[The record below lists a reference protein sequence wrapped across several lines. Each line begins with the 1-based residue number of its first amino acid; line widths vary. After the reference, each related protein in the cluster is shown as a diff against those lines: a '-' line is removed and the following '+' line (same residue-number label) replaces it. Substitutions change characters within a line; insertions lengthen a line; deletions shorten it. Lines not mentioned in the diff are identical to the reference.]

1 MMNITQDVPLV
12 SIIIPAKNEGTYVES
27 TVASAVASKSGYPF
41 EIVIVDDGSTDRCC
55 DFITSHVEAARIKL
69 IRTKGIGAA
78 TARNLGAEESKGTY
92 LIFCDAH
99 LSFEDLWI
107 DRLLEPIKAGM
118 TDGICP
124 AIAQMDLPLI
134 AGYGQTLDQCLQVQW
149 NGWQETPFPC
159 PILPGGCFAISREV
173 FFDIGGFDKG
183 FKTWGYE
190 DVEISLKMWLF
201 GYKCYTLP
209 AVKIIHLFRESHPY
223 RISWEHIYYNFMRM
237 AYSHFSEERIQR
249 CKKLIT
255 YVNADHIESQVVKD
269 GVMEQRHK
277 YFSRRKYNDDWFMER
292 FEIPF

>member
-1 MMNITQDVPLV
+1 MNVNKDLPLV

-27 TVASAVASKSGYPF
+27 TVASVVASKSGYPF
-41 EIVIVDDGSTDRCC
+41 EIVIVDDESIDRCC
-55 DFITSHVEAARIKL
+55 DFITSHKEVSRIKL
-69 IRTKGIGAA
+69 IRTQGIGAA
-78 TARNLGAEESKGTY
+78 KARNLGAGISKGRY
-92 LIFCDAH
+92 MIFCDAH

-107 DRLLEPIKAGM
+107 DRLLEPIEAGL

-124 AIAQMDLPLI
+124 AIAQMDLPHI
-134 AGYGQTLDQCLQVQW
+134 AGYGQTLDQRLQVQW
-149 NGWQETPFPC
+149 NGWQATPFPC
-159 PILPGGCFAISREV
+159 AILPGGCFAISREV
-173 FFDIGGFDKG
+173 FFDIGGFDEG

-209 AVKIIHLFRESHPY
+209 EVKILHLFRKSHPY
-223 RISWEHIYYNFMRM
+223 HISWEPIYYNFMRM

-255 YVNADHIESQVVKD
+255 YANADHIESLVVED
-269 GVMEQRHK
+269 GVLEQRHK
-277 YFSRRKYNDDWFMER
+277 YFSRRKYIDDWFMER